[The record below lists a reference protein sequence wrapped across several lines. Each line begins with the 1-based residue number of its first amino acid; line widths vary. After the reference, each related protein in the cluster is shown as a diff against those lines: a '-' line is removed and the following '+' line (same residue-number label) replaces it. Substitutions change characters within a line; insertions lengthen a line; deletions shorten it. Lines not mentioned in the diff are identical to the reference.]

1 MIFTIYRTKYI
12 RISDVINECFE
23 CLKFYVFRLEYSL
36 NEYEQRQIPWTYKTF
51 KRTIWITLNS
61 WINIFTIEQL
71 LHFERSDLL
80 LQFQIF
86 TFIILEALWYKKFRM
101 ILTYNYNAHFIV
113 RKYGNHFNDD
123 HEIEQSNRRHLTH
136 FVRIGNLVSKIMS
149 FNILM
154 AMFVSGVFVV
164 YKFFSFYNAGNI
176 GFIEMI
182 IYITLLIN
190 LLIRS
195 AYLIGLITFWPQFI
209 KEYDNINAQMFML
222 NQASSMVFFVVEAI
236 SKIAII
242 FCTLF
247 YSKQS
252 AMNIYNT
259 IIVLFLLA
267 AFIYSNG
274 IYLCTAKIPDYNEIG
289 CKELMNWLTR
299 FQMQQQRRQAN
310 RGRNYWQGN
319 RSRLFAIRDTVR
331 SNLFV
336 QQMSQNRFGFSCG
349 QLFFITKSKFIEVFL
364 LSFVLSSLFYKKI
377 CL

>member
-1 MIFTIYRTKYI
+1 MNDIQKLTQITLSPLDIFQSFSEQLTIMNEIIMIFSIYRTKYI
-12 RISDVINECFE
+12 RISDVINDCFE

-61 WINIFTIEQL
+61 WINILFISYVVLDQNPILSKSLVTIEQL

-86 TFIILEALWYKKFRM
+86 TFIILEALWHKKFRM

-154 AMFVSGVFVV
+154 AMFVSGVFVI

-176 GFIEMI
+176 GLIEMI

-195 AYLIGLITFWPQFI
+195 AF
-209 KEYDNINAQMFML
+209 
-222 NQASSMVFFVVEAI
+222 
-236 SKIAII
+236 
-242 FCTLF
+242 
-247 YSKQS
+247 
-252 AMNIYNT
+252 
-259 IIVLFLLA
+259 
-267 AFIYSNG
+267 
-274 IYLCTAKIPDYNEIG
+274 
-289 CKELMNWLTR
+289 
-299 FQMQQQRRQAN
+299 
-310 RGRNYWQGN
+310 
-319 RSRLFAIRDTVR
+319 
-331 SNLFV
+331 
-336 QQMSQNRFGFSCG
+336 
-349 QLFFITKSKFIEVFL
+349 
-364 LSFVLSSLFYKKI
+364 
-377 CL
+377 